1 VSRFTEFQ
9 SVMRLLPRAARMA
22 FESSPKSVVFAVL
35 LTLAQSVVPPL
46 IIWTGKT
53 LVDAVVAADE
63 AEARLWVMVELAL
76 VALLFIM
83 QRAASFVRQR
93 LGAQLGHDV
102 NVRILEKAVTL
113 DLTDFETPAF
123 YDQLTRARREASSR
137 PVQVITETF
146 DMARSLLTL
155 SGYAALLFSYSPLA
169 CLALGVA
176 SVPATIAERHFG
188 KLAFR
193 MRNWRSPDTR
203 KLIYLERV
211 MASDDHAKEV
221 KMLGIGPLLLERYK
235 ALGGRIIAEDA
246 ALLARRARW
255 GTVLSLLATAVYYGV
270 YATMVLA
277 AARGVISLG
286 EMTLYAAAFRQG
298 QQSFEGVL
306 GALGGMHEHALYL
319 SNLYGYLDRAPAT
332 RPAPAPASEVSAVRG
347 LSLERVSFRYPGAS
361 DWAVRNVDLEVPPG
375 RSLALV
381 GFNGAGKSTI
391 VKLILGLYVPTEG
404 RVLLGGRDVSAMSE
418 EERTRAFAVVFQDFS
433 RYQLAVRENVG
444 FGEPERLGD
453 DDHLASA
460 IAKGG
465 AEAIVSRLRSGID
478 NQLGKW
484 FDEGAELS
492 GGEWQAIALSRA
504 FAKERAPIL
513 ILDEPTSALDAE
525 AEASLFER
533 FVELTRGRTSI
544 LISHRFPTVRRADSI
559 VVLDRG
565 AVKEQGTH
573 EELVAAGGI
582 YARLFQLQRDGYL

>member
-1 VSRFTEFQ
+1 
-9 SVMRLLPRAARMA
+9 ML
-22 FESSPKSVVFAVL
+22 
-35 LTLAQSVVPPL
+35 
-46 IIWTGKT
+46 
-53 LVDAVVAADE
+53 
-63 AEARLWVMVELAL
+63 
-76 VALLFIM
+76 
-83 QRAASFVRQR
+83 QRASAFVRQR

-113 DLTDFETPAF
+113 DLTDFETPSF

-155 SGYAALLFSYSPLA
+155 SGYAALLFAYSPLA
-169 CLALGVA
+169 CLALGAA
-176 SVPATIAERHFG
+176 SVPATVAERYFG

-193 MRNWRSPDTR
+193 LRNWRSPDTR
-203 KLIYLERV
+203 RLIYLERV

-235 ALGGRIIAEDA
+235 TLGGRIIAEDA
-246 ALLARRARW
+246 ALHARRASW
-255 GTVLSLLATAVYYGV
+255 GTFLSLVATAVYYGV
-270 YATMVLA
+270 YATMVLT
-277 AARGVISLG
+277 AARGAISLG

-319 SNLYGYLDRAPAT
+319 SNLYGYLDREPAT
-332 RPAPAPASEVSAVRG
+332 RPAASAESEIGERAG
-347 LSLERVSFRYPGAS
+347 LSLQGVSFRYPGAA
-361 DWAVRNVDLEVPPG
+361 DWAVRDVDIEVPPG

-404 RVLLGGRDVSAMSE
+404 RVVLDGRDVSAMSD

-444 FGEPERLGD
+444 FGEPEKLDD
-453 DDHLASA
+453 DDHLAA
-460 IAKGG
+460 AVTKGG
-465 AEAIVSRLRSGID
+465 AEALVSRLRSGLD
-478 NQLGKW
+478 SQLGKW

-492 GGEWQAIALSRA
+492 GGEWQAVALSRA

-565 AVKEQGTH
+565 TVKEKGTH

>member
-1 VSRFTEFQ
+1 VSRFSEFQ

-22 FESSPKSVVFAVL
+22 FESSPKSVVLAVI
-35 LTLAQSVVPPL
+35 LTLTQSVVPPL
-46 IIWTGKT
+46 VIWTGKA

-63 AEARLWVMVELAL
+63 SEARLWVIVELGL
-76 VALLFIM
+76 VAVLFVM
-83 QRAASFVRQR
+83 QRGASFVRQR

-123 YDQLTRARREASSR
+123 YDQLD
-137 PVQVITETF
+137 V
-146 DMARSLLTL
+146 ARSLLTL

-169 CLALGVA
+169 CLALGAA
-176 SVPATIAERHFG
+176 SIPATIAERHFG

-235 ALGGRIIAEDA
+235 ALGGKIIAEDA

-255 GTVLSLLATAVYYGV
+255 GTLLSLVATSVYYGV

-277 AARGVISLG
+277 AARGAISLG

-306 GALGGMHEHALYL
+306 GSLGGMHEHALYL

-332 RPAPAPASEVSAVRG
+332 RPAPPSGGDVPETRG
-347 LSLERVSFRYPGAS
+347 LSLKDVSFRYPGAS
-361 DWAVRNVDLEVPPG
+361 DWAVRHVDLEVPPG

-404 RVLLGGRDVSAMSE
+404 RVLLDGRDVSALSE
-418 EERTRAFAVVFQDFS
+418 EERTRAYAVVFQDFS

-444 FGEPERLGD
+444 FGEPDRLGD
-453 DDHLASA
+453 DEHLASA
-460 IAKGG
+460 ISKGG
-465 AEAIVSRLRSGID
+465 AEALVSRLRAGLD

-565 AVKEQGTH
+565 TVKEQGTH
-573 EELVAAGGI
+573 EELVAAGGV